1 MRVGE
6 VFLETG
12 IREKEMTKTFDR
24 ILVVLFWVAGGLLMF
39 VTIGT
44 CVDVLLRYSFNRPIS
59 WMLELTE
66 YAMLYIPF
74 LGAAFVLKEDGHIRI
89 DLVITFLSERSRGW
103 LNVVTSFVG
112 GVVML
117 TYTWFG
123 AQVTLDYFKRGV
135 PSLESLK
142 TPMFFILM
150 IIPIGGLLFS
160 IQFFRQMK
168 GYYQKLKN

>member
-1 MRVGE
+1 MRGGE

-142 TPMFFILM
+142 TPMFLILM